1 MVAQTL
7 LAGSIN
13 TLFDLI
19 PLRIT
24 RFFPRPFEPAGEIG
38 KAVDINTPV
47 KTSYQKALTNSSPAK
62 LLDPQMSAIGQTHV

>member
-38 KAVDINTPV
+38 TPV
-47 KTSYQKALTNSSPAK
+47 KTSYQKELTNSSPAK